1 MIDTIVKRDGRE
13 MPFESDKIAQAVR
26 KAFEATGQNK
36 DEKTCAKIAQQVVH
50 EAEEKQYVKPTVE
63 QIQDLVEGVLIEEG
77 YVRTAKAYIL
87 YRAERTRARDMQ
99 TRLMKIYEDITYKP
113 AKDSDIKRENANIN
127 GDTAMGMMLRYGL
140 SLIHI

>member
-50 EAEEKQYVKPTVE
+50 EAEEKQYVKPWS
-63 QIQDLVEGVLIEEG
+63 
-77 YVRTAKAYIL
+77 
-87 YRAERTRARDMQ
+87 RAC
-99 TRLMKIYEDITYKP
+99 
-113 AKDSDIKRENANIN
+113 
-127 GDTAMGMMLRYGL
+127 
-140 SLIHI
+140 

>member
-63 QIQDLVEGVLIEEG
+63 QIQDLVEGVLIEDG
-77 YVRTAKAYIL
+77 
-87 YRAERTRARDMQ
+87 
-99 TRLMKIYEDITYKP
+99 
-113 AKDSDIKRENANIN
+113 
-127 GDTAMGMMLRYGL
+127 
-140 SLIHI
+140 